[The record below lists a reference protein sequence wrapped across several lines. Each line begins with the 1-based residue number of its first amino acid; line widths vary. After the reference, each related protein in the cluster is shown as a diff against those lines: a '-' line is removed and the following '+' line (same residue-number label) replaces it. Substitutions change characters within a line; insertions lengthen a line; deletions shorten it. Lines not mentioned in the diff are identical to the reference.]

1 MNSKSN
7 TSQYL
12 EDDQIQ
18 LGIGYSSD
26 KTLARYFD
34 TSRSTIWLWAR
45 EGRLPQPVR
54 LSSGSTR
61 WSNKDINEFTKR
73 ATS

>member
-7 TSQYL
+7 TPQYL

-73 ATS
+73 AIS

>member
-7 TSQYL
+7 TPQYL

-45 EGRLPQPVR
+45 EGRLPQPVK
-54 LSSGSTR
+54 LSTGSTR

>member
-1 MNSKSN
+1 MNNKSN
-7 TSQYL
+7 TSQLL

-45 EGRLPQPVR
+45 EGRLPQPVK
-54 LSSGSTR
+54 LSTGSTR
-61 WSNKDINEFTKR
+61 WANKDINEFTKR
-73 ATS
+73 TMS

>member
-1 MNSKSN
+1 MKNQSN
-7 TSQYL
+7 TPQL
-12 EDDQIQ
+12 VEDDQIQ

-45 EGRLPQPVR
+45 EGRLPQPVK
-54 LSSGSTR
+54 LSTGSTR
-61 WSNKDINEFTKR
+61 WSNSDISEFTKR
-73 ATS
+73 AIS

>member
-1 MNSKSN
+1 MNAKSDK
-7 TSQYL
+7 SHYL
-12 EDDQIQ
+12 EDDQIL

-45 EGRLPQPVR
+45 EGLLPQPVK

-61 WSNKDINEFTKR
+61 WANKDINEFTKR
-73 ATS
+73 TMS

>member
-7 TSQYL
+7 TSQHL
-12 EDDQIQ
+12 EDYQIH

-45 EGRLPQPVR
+45 EGRLPQPVK
-54 LSSGSTR
+54 LSTGSTR

>member
-7 TSQYL
+7 TSQHL
-12 EDDQIQ
+12 EDDQIY

-45 EGRLPQPVR
+45 EGRLPQPVK
-54 LSSGSTR
+54 LSTGSTR

>member
-1 MNSKSN
+1 MKSKLN
-7 TSQYL
+7 TSQRP
-12 EDDQIQ
+12 EDDQIH

-45 EGRLPQPVR
+45 EGLLPQPVK
-54 LSSGSTR
+54 LSIGSTR
-61 WSNKDINEFTKR
+61 WANKDINEFTKR
-73 ATS
+73 AMS